1 MNRLQLVML
10 VVQGG
15 AVCVL
20 LLLYMWWLQ
29 RRVSQQ
35 RYGMYS
41 LFMILPVG
49 LLRALASK
57 SVSVMDNSDGEVRA
71 ESRSGCPHA
80 TCTSGDGIACIATCN
95 K

>member
-1 MNRLQLVML
+1 MHCWVTRTLQVNRLQLVML

-57 SVSVMDNSDGEVRA
+57 SVTVMDDSDDGEVGVVQRMDTG
-71 ESRSGCPHA
+71 RLTCPL
-80 TCTSGDGIACIATCN
+80 
-95 K
+95 